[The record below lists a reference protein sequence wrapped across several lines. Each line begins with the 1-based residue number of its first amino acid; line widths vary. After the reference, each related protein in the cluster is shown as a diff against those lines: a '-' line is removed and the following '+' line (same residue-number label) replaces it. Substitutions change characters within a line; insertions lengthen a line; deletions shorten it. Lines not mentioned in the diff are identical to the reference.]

1 MANYKTFEEMEVWQD
16 SIELCKMIYTVS
28 NQGEF
33 AKDFGFKDQIRRSA
47 VSIPSNISEGFERE
61 STKQFVYFLNVAKG
75 SCGELRA
82 QIRIALELGYFTQEE
97 YTLRNE
103 KCISVSRQI
112 KGLSKYLVEKSKK

>member
-1 MANYKTFEEMEVWQD
+1 MEVWQD
-16 SIELCKMIYTVS
+16 SIELCKMIYSIS

-61 STKQFVYFLNVAKG
+61 STRQFVYFLNVAKG

-82 QIRIALELGYFTQEE
+82 QMRIALELGYVNQEE
-97 YTLRNE
+97 YSLRNE
-103 KCISVSRQI
+103 KCVSVSRQI
-112 KGLSKYLVEKSKK
+112 KGLSKYLVEKSKNNKG